1 MAERRYQIHPAIG
14 IARVGNAIRNAGAED
29 QPLYFSSYKNTAKA
43 ALRARNFGVKGGA
56 DRAKFL
62 ELDPGTRSIA
72 GGATT
77 VEHFAIEHD
86 LKQVKPNGQTKL
98 KITTLRKPEP
108 ASLTEAVIGFAALS
122 RFIIADLSEP
132 KSVQAELQ
140 AIVPNFQSVPVVPL
154 INRTGKEYAL
164 FPSLQ
169 RYDNVVKPTVRY
181 CDLDDLLEKIDQQV
195 VPLAEKKRSMMGK
208 VDQLH
213 S

>member
-98 KITTLRKPEP
+98 KITTLGEIR
-108 ASLTEAVIGFAALS
+108 SDSDGHLIVIGGMGQSDFDPGLGNETIQHFANNDGWFDDMS
-122 RFIIADLSEP
+122 DGP
-132 KSVQAELQ
+132 VQAELM
-140 AIVPNFQSVPVVPL
+140 
-154 INRTGKEYAL
+154 ING
-164 FPSLQ
+164 
-169 RYDNVVKPTVRY
+169 VK
-181 CDLDDLLEKIDQQV
+181 Q
-195 VPLAEKKRSMMGK
+195 
-208 VDQLH
+208 
-213 S
+213 